1 MRLCTSPYSRLS
13 PLWQLQSSHSVNWCD
28 NVLILP
34 RGTSRFSNADQN
46 VQIWYNSIKRLTSPR
61 MASKIWNVFVLPKTS
76 QLTGSYPRGWEIASF
91 TNYLEISYDY
101 HRNYSLR
108 WYFKSTPFP
117 LWACYWTEG
126 TLSYAN
132 AQSGRMLCKARV
144 SVAPITLQLFEKP
157 CVEGPDYLY
166 LNSNTP
172 QTLFKICTSWS
183 LHELPV
189 VQQCPRIYVTDNGR
203 WYLSNSACSIISQR
217 EGVDT

>member
-1 MRLCTSPYSRLS
+1 MRLCTSPCSRLS

-34 RGTSRFSNADQN
+34 TGTSRFSNADQN

-61 MASKIWNVFVLPKTS
+61 MASEIWNVFVLPKTS

-117 LWACYWTEG
+117 LWACYWTER

-132 AQSGRMLCKARV
+132 AQSGQMLCKARV

-172 QTLFKICTSWS
+172 KRYLKSVQADHYTSFPWFNNAPKTTS
-183 LHELPV
+183 PTTAGD
-189 VQQCPRIYVTDNGR
+189 IYLIRLVPLYHKGK
-203 WYLSNSACSIISQR
+203 
-217 EGVDT
+217 G